1 VTFPR
6 VIRLDADGDADTTG
20 GRLHLTETLREYV
33 AQTLSCRLKFLL
45 GEWFLDVKKGTPM
58 FRYILGVKNPDVEF
72 IKSVFGRVI
81 RGTTGVAEIVRLD
94 VKLDKRTR
102 KCSVDFEVMLVNG
115 ETFKNQGDHVSWG
128 DT

>member
-1 VTFPR
+1 
-6 VIRLDADGDADTTG
+6 
-20 GRLHLTETLREYV
+20 
-33 AQTLSCRLKFLL
+33 
-45 GEWFLDVKKGTPM
+45 M